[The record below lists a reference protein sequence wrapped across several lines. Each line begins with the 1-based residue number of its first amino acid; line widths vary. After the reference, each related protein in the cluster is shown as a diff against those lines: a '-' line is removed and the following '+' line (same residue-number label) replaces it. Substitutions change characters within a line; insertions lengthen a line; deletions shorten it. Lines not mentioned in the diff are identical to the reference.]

1 MPPLQVSPHPDNIV
15 IGAPASVSVSD
26 YVASRAAG
34 TFALIGW
41 TLGGVMVSDKRDRYK
56 VSPDQLLGNVI
67 SKPIKAEAK
76 IKFKMLEGTLENLR
90 YALGL
95 PASAKTGTTPN
106 FTLKRNMSE
115 AERYHQIKVVGVGNG
130 TTGVRTFT
138 AWRCVFD
145 ETEDLGIKKE
155 EAKVIGVTI
164 DVLEEFETP
173 ANGAYQ
179 YVDA

>member
-1 MPPLQVSPHPDNIV
+1 MPLQTSPHPDNIV
-15 IGAPASVSVSD
+15 IGAPASISVAPYAASRTPGT
-26 YVASRAAG
+26 YVAFGFS
-34 TFALIGW
+34 
-41 TLGGVMVSDKRDRYK
+41 LGGVLISDKRDRYK

-67 SKPIKAEAK
+67 SVPVKAEAK
-76 IKFKMLEGTLENLR
+76 IKFKMLEATLENLR

-95 PASAKTGTTPN
+95 TAGQKTGTTPN

-115 AERYHQIKVVGVGNG
+115 VAQYHQIKVVGVGNG
-130 TTGVRTFT
+130 TTGVRTYT
-138 AWRCVFD
+138 AWRCVF
-145 ETEDLGIKKE
+145 EENEDLGIKKE

-164 DVLEEFETP
+164 DVMEEYETP

>member
-1 MPPLQVSPHPDNIV
+1 MPLQTSPHPDNIV
-15 IGAPASVSVSD
+15 IGAPASISVSD
-26 YVASRAAG
+26 YVAARGAG
-34 TFALIGW
+34 TFVVLGW
-41 TLGGVMVSDKRDRYK
+41 SLGGVMISDKRDRYK
-56 VSPDQLLGNVI
+56 VSPDQLLGNVL
-67 SKPIKAEAK
+67 SVPIKAEAK

-95 PASAKTGTTPN
+95 PPGAKTGTTPN

-115 AERYHQIKVVGVGNG
+115 AARYHQIKVVGVGNG
-130 TTGVRTFT
+130 TTGARTFT

-145 ETEDLGIKKE
+145 EFEDLGIKKE

-164 DVLEEFETP
+164 DVLEEFDTP

>member
-1 MPPLQVSPHPDNIV
+1 MPLQTVPHPDNIIV
-15 IGAPASVSVSD
+15 GAPASISVSD

-34 TFALIGW
+34 TFTLLGF
-41 TLGGVMVSDKRDRYK
+41 TLGGVMISDKRERYK

-67 SKPIKAEAK
+67 SVPVKAEGK
-76 IKFKMLEGTLENLR
+76 IKFKMLEGVLENLR

-95 PASAKTGTTPN
+95 PTSAKTGTTPN
-106 FTLKRNMSE
+106 FTLKRDFS
-115 AERYHQIKVVGVGNG
+115 AARIYHQIKVVGVGNG

-138 AWRCVFD
+138 AWRCVF
-145 ETEDLGIKKE
+145 EEFEDLGIKKD

-164 DVLEEFETP
+164 DILEEAETP
-173 ANGAYQ
+173 ANGTYQ

>member
-1 MPPLQVSPHPDNIV
+1 MPLQTSPSPDNIV
-15 IGAPASVSVSD
+15 IGAPASISVSD
-26 YVASRAAG
+26 YVAARAAG
-34 TFALIGW
+34 TFVLLGFS
-41 TLGGVMVSDKRDRYK
+41 LGGVMIGDKRTRYK
-56 VSPDQLLGNVI
+56 VSPDQLTGDVI
-67 SKPIKAEAK
+67 SVPIKAEAT

-95 PASAKTGTTPN
+95 PAAAKTGTTPN
-106 FTLKRNMSE
+106 FTLKRNMS
-115 AERYHQIKVVGVGNG
+115 AAAQYHQIKVVGVGNG

-145 ETEDLGIKKE
+145 QIEDLGIKKE
-155 EAKVIGVTI
+155 EAKVFGVTI
-164 DVLEEFETP
+164 DILEEADTP

>member
-1 MPPLQVSPHPDNIV
+1 MPLQTSPHPDNIV

-26 YVASRAAG
+26 YGASRAAG
-34 TFALIGW
+34 TYSLIGW
-41 TLGGVMVSDKRDRYK
+41 TIGGVMVSDKRDRYK
-56 VSPDQLLGNVI
+56 VSPDQLLGNVV
-67 SKPIKAEAK
+67 SVPIKAEAK

-95 PASAKTGTTPN
+95 PTGAKTGTTPN
-106 FTLKRNMSE
+106 FTLKRDMS
-115 AERYHQIKVVGVGNG
+115 AVARYHQIKVVGVGNG

-138 AWRCVFD
+138 AWRCVFE

-155 EAKVIGVTI
+155 EAKVIGVTL
-164 DVLEEFETP
+164 DVLEEYDTP

>member
-1 MPPLQVSPHPDNIV
+1 MPLQTSPSPDNII
-15 IGAPASVSVSD
+15 IGAPASISVSD
-26 YVASRAAG
+26 YVASRGAG
-34 TFALIGW
+34 TFSLVGFS
-41 TLGGVMVSDKRDRYK
+41 LGGVMVSDKRDRYK

-67 SKPIKAEAK
+67 SVPIKADAT

-95 PASAKTGTTPN
+95 GTGQKTGTTPN
-106 FTLKRNMSE
+106 FTLKRNFSE
-115 AERYHQIKVVGVGNG
+115 PAHYHQIKVVGVGNG

-145 ETEDLGIKKE
+145 QMEDLGMKKE

-164 DVLEEFETP
+164 DVLEEADTP

-179 YVDA
+179 WVDA